1 MSRNGN
7 EHAQGEGTSMEQVR
21 ELLFGSQMKEMETR
35 MIRQDERFQQEL
47 SDAGNTLKQRLD
59 SLENF
64 MKSEVASL
72 LGRLNAER
80 AERESVQKDARKE
93 AEEAVKHEQRERQD
107 ALAQAA
113 RDLASA
119 SEAFERKLAGLS
131 QQLDSVERELREL
144 LLTEST
150 SLSNKT
156 EERYQQALDVLRRTA
171 DNIRHDMVH
180 RNALSGM
187 FTETA
192 VKLSGQWTIDVPR
205 GIEQQTAAKTA
216 DTADAGDLPDA

>member
-1 MSRNGN
+1 
-7 EHAQGEGTSMEQVR
+7 MEQVR

-35 MIRQDERFQQEL
+35 MARQDERFQQEIT
-47 SDAGNTLKQRLD
+47 DVGNTLKQRLD

-72 LGRLNAER
+72 LGRLSAEK
-80 AERESVQKDARKE
+80 AERESALKDARRE
-93 AEEAVKHEQRERQD
+93 AEEAMKQEQRERQD

-119 SEAFERKLAGLS
+119 SEAFERKLSGLS
-131 QQLDSVERELREL
+131 KQLDSVERELREL

-150 SLSNKT
+150 SLSAKT
-156 EERYQQALDVLRRTA
+156 EERYQQTLDTIRRTA
-171 DNIRHDMVH
+171 DDIRHDMVH
-180 RNALSGM
+180 RNALSGL

-205 GIEQQTAAKTA
+205 GIERQTSLATAADA
-216 DTADAGDLPDA
+216 DGEDLPDA